1 MNTCKHAGAAG
12 RGGVLLGRGWYALT
26 AALVWLQ
33 APALLAARLY
43 VAYAFL
49 LSGLESLRSWDATLW
64 LYQNE
69 FHVPLLPPEA
79 AAVLGTA
86 GEVAL
91 PPLLAL
97 GLFGRFGALG
107 LTVVNAVA
115 LGSYYYALQ
124 PAGILHHVLWA
135 CLLAMVALWGPGK
148 WSLDHV
154 IAWRRIDAGC
164 GVRQTDGQAPDR
176 DPLRA

>member
-1 MNTCKHAGAAG
+1 MNTFKLQGAAC
-12 RGGVLLGRGWYALT
+12 RGGAALRRGWLALV
-26 AALVWLQ
+26 AALDWLQ

-43 VAYAFL
+43 VAYVFI
-49 LSGLESLRSWDATLW
+49 LSGLESLRSWEGTLW

-69 FHVPLLPPEA
+69 FHVPLLPPDA
-79 AAVLGTA
+79 AAVLGTV
-86 GEVAL
+86 GEVLL

-97 GLFGRFGALG
+97 GLFGRFAALG

-148 WSLDHV
+148 WSLGELV
-154 IAWRRIDAGC
+154 RRRCAAASCDFKRTGRPAP
-164 GVRQTDGQAPDR
+164 APDR
-176 DPLRA
+176 ARA

>member
-1 MNTCKHAGAAG
+1 MNTLKLETAPQHGCAVQMRRRAWSML
-12 RGGVLLGRGWYALT
+12 V
-26 AALVWLQ
+26 AALEWLQ
-33 APALLAARLY
+33 APALLGARLY
-43 VAYAFL
+43 VAYAFI
-49 LSGLESLRSWDATLW
+49 LSGLESLRSWDATLY

-69 FHVPLLPPEA
+69 FHVPLLAPDV

-86 GEVAL
+86 GEVLL

-124 PAGILHHVLWA
+124 PAGVLHHVLWA

-148 WSLDHV
+148 WSLDHA
-154 IAWRRIDAGC
+154 IARMRSQ
-164 GVRQTDGQAPDR
+164 RH
-176 DPLRA
+176 